1 MKLRLPRLGRV
12 HALIGLGVLGLA
24 LAGSV
29 VSIFDPDI
37 ASDRQAIEK
46 IRRLQ
51 YLDTELS
58 LLTMRVRH
66 SLAGSY
72 DPMVRAT
79 RAMAHESATLL
90 AAPAGAGRTGGKAT
104 QAARQAAVDTLNHK
118 LQLIED
124 FKSSF
129 AVLRNSI
136 SLLSVMAG
144 DLTEVRPRSEQDAE
158 VHHRATILLL
168 AMSRL
173 FMDGGAEQT
182 GSVEHA
188 RTALGEK
195 TADDPALRA
204 VVDRIMAQADLARH
218 HRDAVDTR
226 VSQLLALPV
235 TDRLAQLGVI
245 YTRQLN
251 ERDARRHGFVLG
263 LISTALILV
272 VIAIEGLRNQRQT
285 RVSLEQRVEERTR
298 ALAEANATLTRAS
311 RAKTEFLAN
320 MSHEIRTPLAAILG
334 FADLLE
340 GDRLKDVERREI
352 ARIIRNNGEHLLAI
366 LSDILDITKIEA
378 GKLTVEQVPCS
389 PRQIA
394 EEVCTF
400 LRNRAEAK
408 GLLLRLRIDTDDL
421 PRQIESDPTRIRQI
435 LVNLI
440 GNAIKFTERGNV
452 TVVLG
457 VERRSGS
464 PWLRFEVRDTG
475 IGISNDAMA
484 RIFAD
489 FEQADSSTPRRFGG
503 TGLGLA
509 ICRRLT
515 SVMGGEITVRSER
528 NKGSTF
534 VLVLPVEESEITQDL
549 QDTAIIAPR
558 GLPPRRGLRVL
569 VADDSAD
576 IQLLVTRF
584 LADIDAEVAVVS
596 NGRQAVETA
605 LTALREERAFDII
618 LMDLHMP
625 ELDGADAARALR
637 TAGLDQPIIALTA
650 SAYPEDRARCAQAGY
665 SDFMSKPIDRE
676 ELIQKIATHTGLG
689 RGGDKAGR
697 LEAPRATEGA
707 ASLALCAYT
716 VFDSDR
722 LLAMVG
728 GDHSVHEAVL
738 GLFRGDAPILLETIQ
753 AALTAGDAR
762 ALRSGAHRLKGMLLT
777 VCANDAA
784 AAATELESAVRAG
797 QTQSFEALV
806 AVVRTE
812 VAKVCASMGRTEDHP
827 GQQAG
832 EPAGTNPDSNS
843 PSKSVNQ
850 G

>member
-1 MKLRLPRLGRV
+1 MKLRLRRLGRV
-12 HALIGLGVLGLA
+12 YALIGLGVLGLSM
-24 LAGSV
+24 GGTIVSV
-29 VSIFDPDI
+29 FNPEI
-37 ASDRQAIEK
+37 AYDRDAMEK
-46 IRRLQ
+46 IRRLK

-66 SLAGSY
+66 SLAASY
-72 DPMVRAT
+72 DPVVAMA
-79 RAMAHESATLL
+79 RAMADGNAGLL
-90 AAPAGAGRTGGKAT
+90 AGDLAVSHAGVATRT
-104 QAARQAAVDTLNHK
+104 AREAAVGTINRK
-118 LQLIED
+118 LQLVED

-136 SLLSVMAG
+136 ALLSVLAG
-144 DLTEVRPRSEQDAE
+144 DLGEIKPRSEQDAE
-158 VHHRATILLL
+158 VHRRATILLL

-173 FMDGGAEQT
+173 FMDGSAEQT
-182 GSVEHA
+182 SGVERARMGLAGSA
-188 RTALGEK
+188 AG
-195 TADDPALRA
+195 DPTLRDI
-204 VVDRIMAQADLARH
+204 VDRILAQADLARR
-218 HRDAVDTR
+218 HRGSVDAR
-226 VSQLLALPV
+226 VSELLALPV
-235 TDRLAQLGVI
+235 ADRLDELRVTYAHHLNQND
-245 YTRQLN
+245 TR
-251 ERDARRHGFVLG
+251 RRGFVLA
-263 LISTALILV
+263 LISTALITV
-272 VIAIEGLRNQRQT
+272 VVAIDGLRNQRQT
-285 RVSLEQRVEERTR
+285 RMSLEQRVEERTR

-340 GDRLKDVERREI
+340 GDRLKDGERREI
-352 ARIIRNNGEHLLAI
+352 ARIIRHNGEHLLAI

-378 GKLTVEQVPCS
+378 GKLTVEEIPCS

-408 GLLLRLRIDTDDL
+408 GLILRLRVDADDF

-452 TVVLG
+452 TVILG

-475 IGISNDAMA
+475 IGIPAEAMA

-489 FEQADSSTPRRFGG
+489 FEQADSSTTRRFGG

-515 SVMGGEITVRSER
+515 SVLGGEITVRSER

-534 VLVLPVEESEITQDL
+534 VLMLPVEESSEIVQDL
-549 QDTAIIAPR
+549 EDTAIIAPR

-569 VADDSAD
+569 IADDSAD

-625 ELDGADAARALR
+625 ELDGAEAVRTLR
-637 TAGLDQPIIALTA
+637 TAGINQPMIALTA
-650 SAYPEDRARCAQAGY
+650 SAYPEDRERCAKAGY
-665 SDFMSKPIDRE
+665 SDFLSKPIDRA
-676 ELIQKIATHTGLG
+676 ELIQKIATHSGV
-689 RGGDKAGR
+689 RHGGADKAGR
-697 LEAPRATEGA
+697 LPSTRDTGRVAVPGVSSPYA
-707 ASLALCAYT
+707 
-716 VFDSDR
+716 VFDGDR

-728 GDHSVHEAVL
+728 GDHSVRDAVL
-738 GLFRGDAPILLETIQ
+738 GLFRGDAPALLETIQ
-753 AALTAGDAR
+753 AAVTTGDHAGVR
-762 ALRSGAHRLKGMLLT
+762 ASAHRLKGMLLT

-784 AAATELESAVRAG
+784 DAATDLETAARAG
-797 QTQSFEALV
+797 QGQHFEQLT
-806 AVVRTE
+806 AVLRAEIT
-812 VAKVCASMGRTEDHP
+812 KVCESMASAAQDDTGR
-827 GQQAG
+827 A
-832 EPAGTNPDSNS
+832 PAALR
-843 PSKSVNQ
+843 
-850 G
+850 